1 MSYDIFFV
9 RRDPGQSFE
18 DALDELENSFRDG
31 DPADLT
37 EDELDWW
44 AELLPQGRE
53 ILGEVEVAEDGDVGR
68 ELTATGSGIELTM
81 LSGEVTIHVPDPAGD
96 VDEVALMSTVYELAR
111 AVEEVTGL
119 EGYDP
124 QLGEPVSDQLQ
135 PRAARDL
142 GDSAGDEDDEVPP
155 GSMTSPA
162 EPIGDPRPDMAADP
176 GRPRRWWE
184 FWRA

>member
-1 MSYDIFFV
+1 MSYDIYFV

-18 DALDELENSFRDG
+18 DALDELESSFQDG

-44 AELLPQGRE
+44 AELLPQARE
-53 ILGEVEVAEDGDVGR
+53 ILGEVEVAGDGDVAR

-81 LSGEVTIHVPDPAGD
+81 LNGEVTIHVPDPAGD

-111 AVEEVTGL
+111 AVEDVTEL

-124 QLGEPVSDQLQ
+124 QLGEPVSDQLE
-135 PRAARDL
+135 PRPARDL
-142 GDSAGDEDDEVPP
+142 GDSATDEDDD
-155 GSMTSPA
+155 GRASSATAPA
-162 EPIGDPRPDMAADP
+162 EPIGDPRPDMAPDP
-176 GRPRRWWE
+176 ERPPRWWE

>member
-1 MSYDIFFV
+1 MSYDIYFV

-18 DALDELENSFRDG
+18 DALDELESAFPDG

-44 AELLPQGRE
+44 AELVPQAGE
-53 ILGEVEVAEDGDVGR
+53 ILGEIEVAEDGDVGR

-111 AVEEVTGL
+111 AVEDVTGL

-124 QLGEPVSDQLQ
+124 QLGEPVSDQLE
-135 PRAARDL
+135 PRLARDL
-142 GDSAGDEDDEVPP
+142 ADSPADDDDDLPTR
-155 GSMTSPA
+155 STTSPA
-162 EPIGDPRPDMAADP
+162 EPIGDPRPDMAPDP
-176 GRPRRWWE
+176 NRPRRWWE

>member
-1 MSYDIFFV
+1 MSYDIYFL

-18 DALDELENSFRDG
+18 DALDELESSFPDG

-53 ILGEVEVAEDGDVGR
+53 ILGDVEVVEDGDVAR
-68 ELTATGSGIELTM
+68 ELTATSSGIELTM

-124 QLGEPVSDQLQ
+124 QLGEPVSDRLE
-135 PRAARDL
+135 PDPARDF
-142 GDSAGDEDDEVPP
+142 GVGPVDQDDDGRVGSA
-155 GSMTSPA
+155 TAPA
-162 EPIGDPRPDMAADP
+162 QPIGDPRPDMAPDP
-176 GRPRRWWE
+176 QRPRRWWE